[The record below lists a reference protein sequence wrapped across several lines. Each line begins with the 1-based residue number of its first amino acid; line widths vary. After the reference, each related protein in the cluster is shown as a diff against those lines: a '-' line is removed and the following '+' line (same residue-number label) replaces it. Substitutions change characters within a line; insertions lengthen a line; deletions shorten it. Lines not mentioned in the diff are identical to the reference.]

1 MTEFHSDFLIIG
13 SGIAGLSFALKAA
26 SIGSVTIITKKNYT
40 ASNTNYAQGGIAAV
54 WSSEDSYE
62 KHIRD
67 TQIAG
72 AGLCRTDA
80 VEVLVKEGPDR
91 IQELIDWGVQFTQ
104 NDDEDLKY
112 DLAREG
118 GHSLPRILHHKDITG
133 QEIERALVSA
143 VTQHPNIAVHSD
155 HMAIDLITEHH
166 TNRLADLENL
176 HCFGAYVLEK
186 ETGKVLPFTAKNTLL
201 CTGGAGRVYLHST
214 NPEIATGDGIAMGYR
229 AGTVLSNLEFVQ
241 FHPTMFYNPGHESF
255 LISEAVRGFGGH
267 LLTINGERFM
277 SKYDERQELAPRDI
291 VARAI
296 DTEVKKLGH
305 SHVMLDVTHK
315 DPDTIKDR
323 FPNIYAHC
331 LENKYD
337 MTKEAIPVV
346 PAAHYVC
353 GGIDVDL
360 WGKTNIAGLFVVG
373 ETACTGVH
381 GANRLASN
389 SLLEA
394 VVFSHRAYLYTKD
407 HQEEWVDVPTD
418 EIPAWD
424 ERGTE
429 NADEWVLVE
438 HDRQELQELMWDYV
452 GIIRSNIRLQR
463 ALRRVLMINAEVEDF
478 YRRTKVTSGLI
489 ELRNLAAVSY
499 LMIRSA
505 LERKESRGL
514 HYTTDYP
521 KKLESEKRETKIQRH
536 ARPWNT
542 TK

>member
-1 MTEFHSDFLIIG
+1 MTQHHSDFLVIG

-26 SIGSVTIITKKNYT
+26 SLGSVTVVTKKDYT
-40 ASNTNYAQGGIAAV
+40 ESNTNYAQGGIAAV
-54 WSSEDSYE
+54 WSPSDSNE
-62 KHIRD
+62 KHVQD
-67 TQIAG
+67 TLIAG
-72 AGLCRTDA
+72 AGLCRKNA

-91 IQELIDWGVQFTQ
+91 IQELIDWGVEFTHS
-104 NDDEDLKY
+104 NDGETKY

-133 QEIERALVSA
+133 QEIERALVTA
-143 VTQHPNIAVHSD
+143 VKQHPDITVYAD
-155 HMAIDLITEHH
+155 HMAVDLITEHH
-166 TNRLADLENL
+166 TQQITGVYNR
-176 HCFGAYVLEK
+176 HCYGAYILEK
-186 ETGKVLPFTAKNTLL
+186 SSGKVEPYTAQNTIL
-201 CTGGAGRVYLHST
+201 CTGGAGRAYLHST
-214 NPEIATGDGIAMGYR
+214 NPAIATGDGIAMAYR
-229 AGTVLSNLEFVQ
+229 AGTILSNLEFVQ

-267 LLTINGERFM
+267 LLTILGERFM
-277 SKYDERQELAPRDI
+277 EQYDEREELAPRDI

-296 DTEVKKLGH
+296 DTEMKKSGQP
-305 SHVMLDVTHK
+305 HVLLDITHK
-315 DPDTIKDR
+315 DPDEIKDR
-323 FPNIYAHC
+323 FPTIYAHC
-331 LENKYD
+331 REHKFD
-337 MTKEAIPVV
+337 MTKESIPVV
-346 PAAHYVC
+346 PAAHYMC
-353 GGIDVDL
+353 GGVDVDL
-360 WGKTNIAGLFVVG
+360 WGRTNIHGLFVVG

-394 VVFSHRAYLYTKD
+394 VVFSHRVFLYSKD
-407 HQEEWVDVPTD
+407 HKNEWIDVPT
-418 EIPAWD
+418 EQIPAWD
-424 ERGTE
+424 DRGTE
-429 NADEWVLVE
+429 NTDEWVLVA

-452 GIIRSNIRLQR
+452 GIIRSNIRLER

-478 YRRTKVTSGLI
+478 YRRTRVSSGLI

-514 HYTTDYP
+514 HYTTDFP
-521 KKLESEKRETKIQRH
+521 ETDDEDLHETKIQRH